1 MGFHVASYESIKQ
14 GEVTDV
20 YFERVV
26 KALESKEINPLVSM
40 EVIASSLPREAPWA
54 VFTGLEE
61 ALGVLEGLPV
71 TVRAIEEGHIF
82 RSEEPVLSV
91 TGRYLDFA
99 VFETALLGFLC
110 QASGIATTAARCKK
124 AAGGRSVISF
134 GARRMHPAIA
144 PMIERNAFVG
154 GCDGV
159 AVVESARQLGE
170 EPSGTMSH
178 SLILCAQDERTAY
191 ELFDEAM
198 GPEVKR
204 IALVDTFQDEKFG
217 ALYAAEVLG
226 DRLYGIRLDTPGSR
240 RGDFLKIM
248 KEVRWELD
256 IRGYEHVRIFIS
268 GDMDEYRILEFNS
281 VADAYGVGTYIS
293 NSPVVNFAMDI
304 VEIEG
309 RPISKRG
316 KASGLK
322 QLWICP
328 VDGERVIALSSSG
341 SCSCRSCGQEM
352 EPALRESYAEG
363 RSSFPD
369 RAPRQIRAKVL
380 EQLAAVDL

>member
-14 GEVTDV
+14 GKVTDV

-26 KALESKEINPLVSM
+26 KALELKGINPLVSM
-40 EVIASSLPREAPWA
+40 EIKASSLPLERPWA

-61 ALGVLEGLPV
+61 ALQVLEGLPV
-71 TVRAIEEGHIF
+71 TVRAMEEGHVF
-82 RSEEPVLSV
+82 RPGDPVLSV

-99 VFETALLGFLC
+99 VFETALLGLLC

-144 PMIERNAFVG
+144 PMVERYALMG

-191 ELFDEAM
+191 EIFDEAM

-226 DRLYGIRLDTPGSR
+226 DRLYGVRLDTPGSR

-248 KEVRWELD
+248 EEVRWELD
-256 IRGYEHVRIFIS
+256 IRGYGHVKIFVS
-268 GDMDEYRILEFNS
+268 GDIDEHKILEFNR

-304 VEIEG
+304 VEIDG
-309 RPISKRG
+309 RPVSKRG
-316 KASGLK
+316 KLSGLK
-322 QLWICP
+322 QLWTCP
-328 VDGERVIALSSSG
+328 EDGERVIVLSSAG
-341 SCSCRSCGQEM
+341 SCNCPFCGQEM
-352 EPALRESYAEG
+352 EPVLRERYAEG
-363 RSSFPD
+363 RTSFPELP
-369 RAPRQIRAKVL
+369 PRQIRAKVL
-380 EQLAAVDL
+380 EQIVAVDL